1 MKKGEQ
7 VAGLSVE
14 ANRMEEGSI
23 IHIDYDLFNASTEKL
38 IETTREDVAKEHE
51 VFDENRT
58 YAPMITIVGSGRLIK
73 GFELHLADAELETDY
88 NFDIDASDAY
98 GERVLSLIETISQNV
113 LLKSVKDTNTLHI
126 GGPVEIGGR
135 TGILQF
141 LSAGRARID
150 YNHPLAGVTLR
161 YKYNIVKV
169 VEDRKERVETLL
181 KMNTGR
187 EDFEVE
193 FDGDDMTVTLP
204 EEISYDQNWPY
215 AKFSLVQT
223 IRENLGVGIVV
234 FREVHKPRVIEEEE

>member
-7 VAGLSVE
+7 VAGTSAE
-14 ANRMEEGSI
+14 ANRMEDGSI
-23 IHIDYDLFNASTEKL
+23 IHIDYDLFNANTEKL
-38 IETTREDVAKEHE
+38 IETTREEIAKEHD

-58 YAPMITIVGSGRLIK
+58 YAPMISIVGSGRLIK
-73 GFELHLADAELETDY
+73 GFELHLADAAPDSDY
-88 NFDIDASDAY
+88 NFDIDAADAY
-98 GERVLSLIETISQNV
+98 GERDQSLIETISQNV
-113 LLKSVKDTNTLHI
+113 LLKSVKDPNTLHI

-135 TGILQF
+135 TGMLQF

-161 YKYNIVKV
+161 YNYKIVKV

-193 FDGDDMTVTLP
+193 FEGDDMTVTLP

-223 IRENLGVGIVV
+223 IRENLGVGVVV
-234 FREVHKPRVIEEEE
+234 FREVHKPRVLEEE